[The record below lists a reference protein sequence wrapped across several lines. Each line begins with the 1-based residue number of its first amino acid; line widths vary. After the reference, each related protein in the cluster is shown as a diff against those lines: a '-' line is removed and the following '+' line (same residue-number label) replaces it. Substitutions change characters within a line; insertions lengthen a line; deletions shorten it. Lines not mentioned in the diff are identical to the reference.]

1 MMVIKSF
8 RKFCLFSAISQNRRR
23 NLPRQP
29 DFVNIFGANRRSP
42 EGRNMRKK
50 LALAVI
56 VLFLANMAQAFN
68 KESGSTTLKD
78 VQPAGTT
85 DKQHKKQQF
94 DLSFSSSTNDYTCRT
109 NENQKVQAT
118 QFVVGSSI
126 TYKIDGNKGQVKD
139 AASGKNAKCT
149 VMRVAPLTA
158 PSQ

>member
-1 MMVIKSF
+1 M
-8 RKFCLFSAISQNRRR
+8 RR
-23 NLPRQP
+23 
-29 DFVNIFGANRRSP
+29 
-42 EGRNMRKK
+42 K

-56 VLFLANMAQAFN
+56 VLFIAGMAQAAN

-94 DLSFSSSTNDYTCRT
+94 DLSFASSTNDYTCRT

-126 TYKIDGNKGQVKD
+126 NYKIDGNKGQVKNTT
-139 AASGKNAKCT
+139 SGKNVKCT
-149 VMRVAPLTA
+149 VMRVAPFT
-158 PSQ
+158 PPPQ